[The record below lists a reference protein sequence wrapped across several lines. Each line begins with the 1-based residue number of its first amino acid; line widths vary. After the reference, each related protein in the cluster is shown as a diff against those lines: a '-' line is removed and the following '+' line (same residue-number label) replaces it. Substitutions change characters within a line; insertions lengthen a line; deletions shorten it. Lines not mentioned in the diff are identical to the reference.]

1 MKKFTKYTAFLLA
14 CMTVSAVTGCEGKTP
29 EEDSNQV
36 SVISEITTTQENE
49 TPETTTAP
57 EEVPTEEITEDT
69 TEIPTD
75 TSVESAIDYMSILN
89 AYHRAY
95 IDANADAVYALFC
108 PDEITAFDTYM
119 KSYLQKNLSESEE
132 MVEDMFSKENIISA
146 IGGSIDNIHNIMD
159 NYNETGNNIWSINID
174 ENTIERYS
182 ADELA
187 QINNDLGINI
197 TDGYICEIPFYK
209 NDMNEETFVAEPAS
223 VFQIDGNWYISYS
236 VACDRLI
243 EFMDIEF

>member
-1 MKKFTKYTAFLLA
+1 MKKFAKYTACLLA
-14 CMTVSAVTGCEGKTP
+14 VMTVSAVTGCEGKTS
-29 EEDSNQV
+29 EEYESQV
-36 SVISEITTTQENE
+36 SDISAITTTQENE
-49 TPETTTAP
+49 TPETTTSP
-57 EEVPTEEITEDT
+57 EEVPTEEITDDI
-69 TEIPTD
+69 TENPTD
-75 TSVESAIDYMSILN
+75 APIENGVDYMSILN

-95 IDANADAVYALFC
+95 IDGNTDAVYALFN

-119 KSYLQKNLSESEE
+119 KSYLQENLSESEE

-146 IGGSIDNIHNIMD
+146 IGGSIENIHNIMD
-159 NYNETGNNIWSINID
+159 NYNVSNNDIWSINID

-187 QINNDLGINI
+187 QINADLGMNI

-209 NDMNEETFVAEPAS
+209 NDINDETFVAEPAS
-223 VFQIDGNWYISYS
+223 IFQIDGNWYVSYS

>member
-1 MKKFTKYTAFLLA
+1 MKKFAKYTACLLA
-14 CMTVSAVTGCEGKTP
+14 FMTVSAVTGCESKTP
-29 EEDSNQV
+29 EEDESQV
-36 SVISEITTTQENE
+36 SVISAITTTQENE
-49 TPETTTAP
+49 TPETTTTP
-57 EEVPTEEITEDT
+57 EEVPTEEVTEDT
-69 TEIPTD
+69 TEIPID
-75 TSVESAIDYMSILN
+75 TPVDYMSILN
-89 AYHRAY
+89 AYHQAY
-95 IDANADAVYALFC
+95 IDENAEAVYALFS

-119 KSYLQKNLSESEE
+119 KSYLQENLSESEE

-159 NYNETGNNIWSINID
+159 NYDETGNDIWSINID

-187 QINNDLGINI
+187 QINNDLGMNI

-209 NDMNEETFVAEPAS
+209 NDINDETFVAEPAS
-223 VFQIDGNWYISYS
+223 IFQIDGNWYVSYS